1 MPDHIGVE
9 LEFMQ
14 EIAGQEAGAWEEND
28 IKRAFHCRKIEK
40 EFIGKHLV
48 PWVPSFC
55 KRVIKDAELSFY
67 GEIAKLTKCFIE
79 FEKKEINRWIS
90 MH

>member
-1 MPDHIGVE
+1 
-9 LEFMQ
+9 
-14 EIAGQEAGAWEEND
+14 
-28 IKRAFHCRKIEK
+28 
-40 EFIGKHLV
+40 V
-48 PWVPSFC
+48 PLFC

-90 MH
+90 MQ